1 MSRYLA
7 VIFDLDGTLV
17 DSEGLANATMAE
29 HLNRLGVP
37 LDAAGIEAWLK
48 GRSLPDCY
56 AMVHER
62 YGVTVTAAVD
72 AAMQADFFDRLRRDL
87 QPMPGIAAALER
99 IELPMAVASSS
110 EPEKIEL
117 ELALT
122 GLARFFG
129 RHAYSGR
136 QVPRPKPAPDVYLHA
151 ARQLGQAPA
160 ACAVVEDSAP
170 GIAAGLAAGMTV
182 FAYRAGWV
190 TGVTNYDDHADLPGL
205 LGLES

>member
-1 MSRYLA
+1 MTSRFSA

-17 DSEGLANATMAE
+17 DSEGLANLTMAE

-37 LDAAGIEAWLK
+37 LNAAEIEAWLK

-56 AMVHER
+56 AMVEAR
-62 YGVTVTAAVD
+62 FGVTVTEAVD
-72 AAMQADFFDRLRRDL
+72 AAMQADFFERLRRDL
-87 QPMPGIAAALER
+87 QPMPGIAAALAR
-99 IELPMAVASSS
+99 IPLPVAVASSS

-122 GLARFFG
+122 GLTDFFG

-136 QVPRPKPAPDVYLHA
+136 NEARPKPAPDGYLRA
-151 ARQLGQAPA
+151 ARELGVAPA
-160 ACAVVEDSAP
+160 DCAVVEDSAP

-182 FAYRAGWV
+182 FGYRAGDV
-190 TGVTNYDDHADLPGL
+190 PGVAHYSNHADLPGL
-205 LGLES
+205 LGL